1 MPAITG
7 AALVADGRCPRRN
20 TDRTSSIRG
29 GPDGDR
35 EPVFAEVRRR
45 SATTMPETTAIQPP
59 DADILSCADIHW
71 ASCAVVARISVATEG
86 NVPTPVGVIPAR
98 SPRVAWA
105 TSGSADIAIATPNA
119 SAKAPARPM
128 YLANPNALVSC
139 HV

>member
-1 MPAITG
+1 MPALTG
-7 AALVADGRCPRRN
+7 AALVADGRSPRRSRRRS
-20 TDRTSSIRG
+20 TDRTDSISG

-35 EPVFAEVRRR
+35 ELVFAEGRRR
-45 SATTMPETTAIQPP
+45 SATRMPETT
-59 DADILSCADIHW
+59 
-71 ASCAVVARISVATEG
+71 
-86 NVPTPVGVIPAR
+86 PVGLIPAR